1 MCIEMKYKII
11 TIEDKR
17 KWLKLNGWY
26 QYNSDR
32 WLLKNKCYQNPDWSA
47 MSTEEA
53 YKYAINDLKY

>member
-53 YKYAINDLKY
+53 YK